1 MIAPLHRFLLCLFL
15 AAASMWAQANGKL
28 QLRFIDVGQG
38 DGAILISPGG
48 QTVAFDIGR
57 DMVGMNC
64 DKPLAYYDQLGIR
77 KLDYLI
83 VSHYHEDHIGCVP
96 SVLASVGVDHVE
108 DRGQSYESEFYD
120 AYVLATKGKR
130 TTARV
135 GDKIILDETS
145 PAPVE
150 IDVYAVNANGL
161 ATTNEND
168 LSLAVRIAY
177 GSFRA
182 EIGGDLSGDDADDYI
197 DVETGVAGAV
207 GKLDVYKVHH
217 HCSSH
222 SSNSAWLAQT
232 KPTIAIIS
240 AGDGN
245 TYGHPAADCLARL
258 HSAGAETYW
267 TELGAGATPVPGW
280 DTVSGTTVVSV
291 DLAAMQ
297 YTVAH
302 GATTDSYAI
311 GGWPSTNGAPP
322 AAPAF
327 AWSKLSGVYHY
338 STCDWVKSIS
348 PDNLETGDVPPPGKT
363 LHKGCP
369 THR

>member
-1 MIAPLHRFLLCLFL
+1 MGVRLLLCVFL
-15 AAASMWAQANGKL
+15 AAASLWAQANGKL
-28 QLRFIDVGQG
+28 QLHFIDVGQG

-57 DMVGMNC
+57 DMVTMNC
-64 DKPLAYYDQLGIR
+64 DKPVAYYGQLGIR

-96 SVLASVGVDHVE
+96 SILASVSVDHVA
-108 DRGQSYESEFYD
+108 DRGQSYDSTFYD
-120 AYVLATKGKR
+120 EYARATKGKR
-130 TTARV
+130 TIAHV
-135 GDKIILDETS
+135 GDKIVLDETS
-145 PAPVE
+145 PAPVTIE
-150 IDVYAVNANGL
+150 VYAVNANGMS
-161 ATTNEND
+161 TTNEND

-182 EIGGDLSGDDADDYI
+182 EFGGDLSGDDTDGYI

-222 SSNSAWLAQT
+222 SSNDAWLVQT

-240 AGDGN
+240 TGDGN
-245 TYGHPAADCLARL
+245 TYGHPTDDCLERL

-267 TELGAGATPVPGW
+267 TEHGNGATPVPGW
-280 DTVSGTTVVSV
+280 DTVSGTTIVSV
-291 DLAAMQ
+291 DIAAMQ

-302 GATTDSYAI
+302 GTESESYAI
-311 GGWPSTNGAPP
+311 GG
-322 AAPAF
+322 
-327 AWSKLSGVYHY
+327 
-338 STCDWVKSIS
+338 
-348 PDNLETGDVPPPGKT
+348 
-363 LHKGCP
+363 
-369 THR
+369 R

>member
-1 MIAPLHRFLLCLFL
+1 MIATLHRFLLCVFL
-15 AAASMWAQANGKL
+15 AAAGMWAQANGKL
-28 QLRFIDVGQG
+28 QIHFIDVGQG

-57 DMVGMNC
+57 DMVGGSC
-64 DKPLAYYDQLGIR
+64 DKPLAYYRELGIR

-96 SVLASVGVDHVE
+96 SVLASVSADHVE
-108 DRGQSYESEFYD
+108 DRGQSYDGTFYD
-120 AYVLATKGKR
+120 EYARATRGLR
-130 TTARV
+130 TTAHV
-135 GDKIILDETS
+135 GDTIVLDETS
-145 PAPVE
+145 PTPVTIE
-150 IDVYAVNANGL
+150 VYAVNANGM

-168 LSLAVRIAY
+168 LSLAVRIDY

-182 EIGGDLSGDDADDYI
+182 EIGGDLSGDNTDDYI

-222 SSNSAWLAQT
+222 SSNDAWLAQT
-232 KPTIAIIS
+232 RPTIAIIS

-245 TYGHPAADCLARL
+245 TYGHPTYDCLERL
-258 HSAGAETYW
+258 HNAGAETYW
-267 TELGAGATPVPGW
+267 TELGNGATPVPGW
-280 DTVSGTTVVSV
+280 DTISGTTVVNV

-302 GATTDSYAI
+302 GTKTDSYAL
-311 GGWPSTNGAPP
+311 GSPP
-322 AAPAF
+322 AIAPVARFRF
-327 AWSKLSGVYHY
+327 AGQDAQS
-338 STCDWVKSIS
+338 
-348 PDNLETGDVPPPGKT
+348 
-363 LHKGCP
+363 
-369 THR
+369 R

>member
-28 QLRFIDVGQG
+28 QLHFIDVGQG

-57 DMVGMNC
+57 DMVGGSC
-64 DKPLAYYDQLGIR
+64 DKPVAYYDQLGIR

-96 SVLASVGVDHVE
+96 SVLASVSVDHVE
-108 DRGQSYESEFYD
+108 DRGQSYESVFYD

-135 GDKIILDETS
+135 GDKIVLDETS

-222 SSNSAWLAQT
+222 SSNKAWLAET

-240 AGDGN
+240 TGDGN

-267 TELGAGATPVPGW
+267 TELGNGATPVPGW

-311 GGWPSTNGAPP
+311 GAWPSSKGAPP

-338 STCDWVKSIS
+338 STCDWVKSIG
-348 PDNLETGDVPPPGKT
+348 PENLETGDVPAAGKT